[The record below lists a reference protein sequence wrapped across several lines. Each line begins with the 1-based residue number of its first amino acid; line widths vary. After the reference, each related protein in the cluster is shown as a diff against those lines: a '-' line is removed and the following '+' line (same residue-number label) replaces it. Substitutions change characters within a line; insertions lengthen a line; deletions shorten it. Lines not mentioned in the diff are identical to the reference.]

1 MFPGFPDGHRSHYV
15 RNIVS
20 SFVLAE
26 GEGGEPTMLI
36 LPGGGR
42 SGPPVSEAA
51 WVAYLKCTL
60 QGLPSQTY

>member
-20 SFVLAE
+20 NFVLAE
-26 GEGGEPTMLI
+26 GEAGEPTVLI

-51 WVAYLKCTL
+51 WVAY
-60 QGLPSQTY
+60 